1 MQKLLLFF
9 ILFSAAPFSP
19 SAQVIYRFSFPL
31 QAGGGEVP
39 CTAFFVDNG
48 NGNAQVRVRFNAPG
62 NSDSTLV
69 DFTATEEPTD
79 KLPGCASSDILYLRM
94 QKVQVLSGTDN
105 TISFPAYLC
114 FRMNKESGYFEPAG
128 YSNDIGNCQQP
139 VTAFTSAESLAKKDI
154 SKETVSM
161 YFRPSDSFYAG
172 YFASTRDFVVIDPN
186 TTLHLLVVANTFDD
200 HIGSACAKD
209 MRRAIKF
216 FQELKDFLGIRFVFD
231 TIAGKRYSV
240 AQVDAAIA
248 KLSNA
253 GPNDIIVFYYTGHG
267 FRQKDDNRRP
277 PYIDLRPNYDENP
290 NNLNSKSLA
299 DIFQSISGMK
309 ARFKLVWADCCND
322 MSRTYSVKAKA
333 PSATKGFGLNGS
345 LKNGADLFLNA
356 KRLSI
361 LATGANPGQRS
372 ICNDDFGGFFSYNFL
387 NSIEGQLSFLNSNAN
402 WDKIM
407 EETGGK
413 TRKLAMRVECATPAN
428 ANAKCTQIPYF
439 EKAAQ

>member
-1 MQKLLLFF
+1 MKKLLFVLLTFVF
-9 ILFSAAPFSP
+9 TENSL
-19 SAQVIYRFSFPL
+19 SAQVIYRFSFTLP
-31 QAGGGEVP
+31 ASGGTVP
-39 CTAFFVDNG
+39 CTAFYVGQGDG
-48 NGNAQVRVRFNAPG
+48 TAQVRIRFTGPG
-62 NSDSTLV
+62 AADSTLV
-69 DFTATEEPTD
+69 DFTAEEEATD
-79 KLPGCASSDILYLRM
+79 KFPGCAASDKLYLRL
-94 QKVQVLSGTDN
+94 QKTQVLFGNDN
-105 TISFPAYLC
+105 GIAFPAYLC
-114 FRMNKESGYFEPAG
+114 FRMNKETGYYEPAG
-128 YSNDIGNCQQP
+128 YSNEVGNCESP
-139 VTAFTSAESLAKKDI
+139 ITAFTSTESLAKKDI
-154 SKETVSM
+154 SNETVSM
-161 YFRPSDSFYAG
+161 YFRSSDSFYAG

-186 TTLHLLVVANTFDD
+186 ITLHLLVVANTFDD
-200 HIGSACAKD
+200 HIGNACAKD
-209 MRRAIKF
+209 MRRTIKF

-248 KLSNA
+248 KLANA
-253 GPNDIIVFYYTGHG
+253 GPNDIVVFYYTGHG

-299 DIFQSISGMK
+299 DIFQTVSGMK

-322 MSRTYSVKAKA
+322 MSRTYSVKAKP

-372 ICNDDFGGFFSYNFL
+372 ICNDDFGGFFSYNLL

-402 WDKIM
+402 WDKII
-407 EETGGK
+407 EEAGGK
-413 TRKLAMRVECATPAN
+413 TRKMAMRVDCATPAN
-428 ANAKCTQIPYF
+428 ANARCTQIPYF
-439 EKAAQ
+439 EKAAR